1 MIYLLIAILCGALF
15 SAIFKICQRQ
25 GISTLWVILFNY
37 ITGAVVSW
45 GSLFIGAATTG
56 AAVVNPFIHSWVWLG
71 LLQGALFLGGFA
83 MMSGCTMFC
92 GVALTNVAARSSL
105 ILPVIFSW
113 LLLSQPA
120 PAWLPVILVI
130 VSLMLIALAN
140 GTEKKDRENGK
151 KVPFVRRPWFVML
164 MVFLFYGISDF
175 SLKLVQNSVSTQCQ
189 TDGTPIENS
198 LSALT
203 GTIFLMAALLCI
215 VIVVIRPKGKRPTY
229 SMRGILAG
237 IVLGLANLSCTAC
250 MLRSLNVLPTGTFYP
265 LYNIGV
271 VLVGMFAGVVLFKER
286 LHPLQYVGLF
296 VALVAILLFFR

>member
-151 KVPFVRRPWFVML
+151 KVLFVRRPWFVML